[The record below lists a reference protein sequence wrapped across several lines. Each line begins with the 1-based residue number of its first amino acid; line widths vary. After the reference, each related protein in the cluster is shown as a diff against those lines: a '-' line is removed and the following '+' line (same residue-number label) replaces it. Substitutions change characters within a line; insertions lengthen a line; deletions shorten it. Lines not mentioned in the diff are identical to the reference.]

1 MPTYDY
7 ICEACWHKFEKF
19 QSMSEKPLKKCPECG
34 KGVRKLIGSG
44 VGVVFKGSG
53 FYETDYKKKSTFSG
67 AACCGRTERC
77 DRPPCS
83 DRKCQ

>member
-7 ICEACWHKFEKF
+7 ICEACGHKFEKF

-44 VGVVFKGSG
+44 VGVIFKGSG
-53 FYETDYKKKSTFSG
+53 FYENDYKKKSPSSG
-67 AACCGRTERC
+67 ATCCGRTERC

-83 DRKCQ
+83 DKTCE